1 MQKYCNTL
9 KFMWKELD
17 TKLLDNFQEMFKMQH
32 WKFEQVLEHF
42 VMFTELVNIF
52 NGLHDLQ

>member
-9 KFMWKELD
+9 KFVWKD
-17 TKLLDNFQEMFKMQH
+17 TKLLDNFREMFKMQH